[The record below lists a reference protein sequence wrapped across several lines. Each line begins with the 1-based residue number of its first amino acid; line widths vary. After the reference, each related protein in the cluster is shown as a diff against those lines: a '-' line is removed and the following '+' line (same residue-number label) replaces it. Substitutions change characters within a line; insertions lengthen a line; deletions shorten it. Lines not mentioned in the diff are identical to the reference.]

1 MCNNKIS
8 AGKDLH
14 ALHKRTIFALAKQ
27 KSRSGAEVAR

>member
-1 MCNNKIS
+1 MCINKIIEQ
-8 AGKDLH
+8 KDLH